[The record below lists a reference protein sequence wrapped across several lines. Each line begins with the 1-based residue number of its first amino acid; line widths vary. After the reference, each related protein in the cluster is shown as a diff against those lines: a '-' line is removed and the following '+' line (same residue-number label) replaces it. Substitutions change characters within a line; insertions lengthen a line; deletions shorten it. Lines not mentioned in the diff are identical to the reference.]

1 MRILTNGLI
10 WRRPPSSAASRF
22 LSTLALPVGKPN
34 LHRRGST
41 DDALDQPYMRQD
53 PLTPNSHNS
62 DSPRTPYGGLPPPR
76 NDYFGAQSTPV
87 EEPVSTPLTS
97 KRPNGYGG
105 LGGPADY
112 TTDPLP
118 SPGMGVMSRMETISP
133 GPFDHRR
140 PPAAEAAPLRK
151 GSLTPSA
158 MYPDDRPS
166 TAHSN
171 MSGNSNDGYGA
182 PRKMGYESRG
192 QGQELEPPTMAGL
205 NRSETFPKP
214 SYAQEPLARTPSAP
228 GTKGERKR
236 ESGLGGV
243 RRPSMGP
250 DTSRRPPPRK
260 SLIPPARKNTGSVD
274 LAREFG
280 VGNPYHTPSDSASSG
295 TSAFSGPSYTSSQTS
310 PARSNTRRQAS
321 DGSQMD
327 DLMEEVQTGMENLRP
342 ADRSDPKF
350 APRTPSPLVESP
362 SGMSPRDISGS
373 FDRPSTSH
381 QYSASPQ
388 RYDSLQKNNRP
399 FPTRQDSMSSRMGTS
414 PTAAPMPL
422 SRKGTGDLPYRGDCK
437 ACGTPIK
444 GKSISSADG
453 RLTGKYHKPCFVCT
467 TCAEPFKSAEF
478 YVLNDKPY
486 CEQHY
491 HKLNGS
497 LCGGCGRGIEGQ
509 YVADETS
516 VKYHLKCFCCLDC
529 GRLLSDGYFEVD
541 GRAYCEQDAW
551 ARVNTPPAWEAPA
564 NYPPPQQDPYAY
576 RRGPPPPGSR
586 GPPGP
591 GRGPMPPRPPHG
603 MGLPGRPGPGGGGP
617 RPRGAGPPGPGMPR
631 PGPPGARRPGPGM
644 PPKAGGLGPP
654 RPQMNKRSTRLGM
667 M

>member
-1 MRILTNGLI
+1 MRLT
-10 WRRPPSSAASRF
+10 
-22 LSTLALPVGKPN
+22 
-34 LHRRGST
+34 
-41 DDALDQPYMRQD
+41 DQPYMRQD
-53 PLTPNSHNS
+53 PLTPHSQNSN
-62 DSPRTPYGGLPPPR
+62 SPRTPYGGLPPPR
-76 NDYFGAQSTPV
+76 NDYFAAGSTPV
-87 EEPVSTPLTS
+87 EESVPTPLSS

-118 SPGMGVMSRMETISP
+118 SPGVGFMNRAEAISP

-140 PPAAEAAPLRK
+140 PSAAEASPPRK
-151 GSLTPSA
+151 DSLTPSA

-171 MSGNSNDGYGA
+171 MSGHSDGYGSSRA
-182 PRKMGYESRG
+182 PRKTGYEGFGPPAR
-192 QGQELEPPTMAGL
+192 QQEEHLTPAHLTGL

-214 SYAQEPLARTPSAP
+214 SFVQEPPARTPSAP
-228 GTKGERKR
+228 GTREERTR
-236 ESGLGGV
+236 QSGLAGV
-243 RRPSMGP
+243 RRPSMAP

-260 SLIPPARKNTGSVD
+260 SLIPPARHNGGSVD
-274 LAREFG
+274 LSREFG
-280 VGNPYHTPSDSASSG
+280 VSNPYHTPSDSASSG

-327 DLMEEVQTGMENLRP
+327 DLMGEVQTGMENLKP
-342 ADRSDPKF
+342 AELRSDPKF

-362 SGMSPRDISGS
+362 TGMSPRNMASS
-373 FDRPSTSH
+373 FDRPAAPH
-381 QYSASPQ
+381 EHNVLPQ
-388 RYDSLQKNNRP
+388 RYDSLSSKNNRP

-414 PTAAPMPL
+414 PTAAPAPL
-422 SRKGTGDLPYRGDCK
+422 SRKGTGDLPNRGDCK

-453 RLTGKYHKPCFVCT
+453 RLTGKYHKPCFVCA
-467 TCAEPFKSAEF
+467 TCAEPFTSAEF
-478 YVLNDKPY
+478 YVLNDRPY

-509 YVADETS
+509 YVADEAS
-516 VKYHLKCFCCLDC
+516 VKYHIKCFCCLDC

-541 GRAYCEQDAW
+541 GRSYCEQDAW
-551 ARVNTPPAWEAPA
+551 ARVNSQPAW
-564 NYPPPQQDPYAY
+564 NGSGSYPPPQQDPYAY
-576 RRGPPPPGSR
+576 NRGPPPNSR
-586 GPPGP
+586 GPPPAG
-591 GRGPMPPRPPHG
+591 GRGPMPPRPPPG
-603 MGLPGRPGPGGGGP
+603 MGLPGRPGPNGGGP
-617 RPRGAGPPGPGMPR
+617 RPRPNGPPGAGMPR
-631 PGPPGARRPGPGM
+631 GPPGARRPGPGLPSGPGM
-644 PPKAGGLGPP
+644 PLKAGGLGPP